1 MADLF
6 EHFQDVDIPAVR
18 KKAIEDGLE
27 EGLKRGLEQGL
38 ERGLEQGLA
47 QGLEQGRA
55 EGETRLVKLIQILM
69 QTNRMD
75 DLTEALNNSLFREK
89 LYQQYNI

>member
-27 EGLKRGLEQGL
+27 EGLKRGL

>member
-18 KKAIEDGLE
+18 KKATEDGLE
-27 EGLKRGLEQGL
+27 EGLKRGLE
-38 ERGLEQGLA
+38 RGLE